1 MIERKNRKVRQGL
14 VLKNAM
20 QKTVVVKME
29 KHEKHTLYHRIVS
42 RSTKVMAH
50 DESNVCQIGDW
61 VEIME
66 TRPLSKNKCWR
77 VVKVLKKAD

>member
-14 VLKNAM
+14 VMKNAM

-29 KHEKHTLYHRIVS
+29 KHEKHTLYHRIVA

-50 DESNVCQIGDW
+50 DENNECKIGDL

-66 TRPLSKNKCWR
+66 TRPISKNKCWR